1 MGVLGVDIEDP
12 SCSAKALVPASK
24 IDGANAVLAQHR
36 GAHDAGL
43 DGDIEVRLVED
54 GDGVLGQDAGN
65 GDKLGVPGA
74 VEGAVCFVH
83 AAANDVAVPDKDTA
97 DGSFVAF
104 EGELG
109 HSNGLAHEALMIRPL
124 VGVHGVWSVSR
135 FVVLARSGGHGS
147 GSGSG
152 SEGVVCR
159 LLGVQMAA
167 AAVEGQAKAGR
178 GQGDGGPRLPRPQ
191 HGRREG
197 EAAATMGHVLRRKA
211 PCCCCCCCCR

>member
-109 HSNGLAHEALMIRPL
+109 L
-124 VGVHGVWSVSR
+124 
-135 FVVLARSGGHGS
+135 
-147 GSGSG
+147 
-152 SEGVVCR
+152 C
-159 LLGVQMAA
+159 
-167 AAVEGQAKAGR
+167 
-178 GQGDGGPRLPRPQ
+178 GGPVSMLGGWFARCRTCWR
-191 HGRREG
+191 GKAET
-197 EAAATMGHVLRRKA
+197 AAGGGGDS
-211 PCCCCCCCCR
+211 P